1 LAHVSVTLPDELLDE
16 VDELVGEDKRSEF
29 IADATKRELHRLRR
43 IEIAC
48 QAGGS
53 LIGADTP
60 PEWETPEGTL
70 AWVRSLRQWSDPW
83 ESASDPDDE
92 DRLA

>member
-43 IEIAC
+43 IEIAR

>member
-1 LAHVSVTLPDELLDE
+1 VTHASVTLPDELLNE
-16 VDELVGEDKRSEF
+16 VDELVGEEKRSEF
-29 IADATKRELHRLRR
+29 IADATKRELRRLRR
-43 IEIAC
+43 IEIAR

-53 LIGADTP
+53 LIDADTP

-83 ESASDPDDE
+83 ESARDPDDE
-92 DRLA
+92 DRSA